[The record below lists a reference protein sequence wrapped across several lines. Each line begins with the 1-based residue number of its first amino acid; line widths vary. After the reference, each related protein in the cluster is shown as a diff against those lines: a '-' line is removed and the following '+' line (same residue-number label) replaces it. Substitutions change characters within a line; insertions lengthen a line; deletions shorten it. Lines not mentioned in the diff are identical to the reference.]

1 MLDYW
6 GVRNSLRCR
15 HIGEKIVKEDRK
27 SLTKSSEENNG
38 YRKGNVLEHKAAL
51 CHPLQITEF
60 SSGRANS
67 VLCTVMKCQES
78 DDVTP

>member
-15 HIGEKIVKEDRK
+15 HIGGKNCQRGWKVFD
-27 SLTKSSEENNG
+27 KSSDENNG
-38 YRKGNVLEHKAAL
+38 YRKGNVLEHKAAP

-67 VLCTVMKCQES
+67 VLCAVMKCQES
-78 DDVTP
+78 EDVTP